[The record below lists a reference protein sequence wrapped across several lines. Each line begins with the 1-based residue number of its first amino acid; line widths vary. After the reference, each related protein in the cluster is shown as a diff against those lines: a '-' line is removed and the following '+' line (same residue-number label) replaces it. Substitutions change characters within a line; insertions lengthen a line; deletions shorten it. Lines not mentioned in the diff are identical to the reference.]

1 MKEAKDKAEELI
13 KKFRQYSYNIGS
25 NDNSFAIESALICV
39 DEILKILTFEFDE
52 GDTIVTNWNEVKQ
65 EILNRQ

>member
-1 MKEAKDKAEELI
+1 MNKDKAEELI
-13 KKFRQYSYNIGS
+13 EKFRQYSYDIGS
-25 NDNSFAIESALICV
+25 NDNSFAIQCALICV

-52 GDTIVTNWNEVKQ
+52 EDTIVTNWQQVKQ